1 MIRHPLRN
9 ESDYRLA
16 LAAIEP
22 FFDCEPQLGTPEADD
37 FDLLALL
44 IEDYENR
51 FHAILPPEPLA
62 AIGYKMETMGYTQ
75 AELGAVIGSRQRAS
89 DILLGKRA
97 LSLSMIRA
105 LHQKWNIPLECL
117 VAPMET
123 AA

>member
-1 MIRHPLRN
+1 MITRPLRN
-9 ESDYRLA
+9 EDDYKAA
-16 LAAIEP
+16 LAAIEL
-22 FFDCEPQLGTPEADD
+22 FFDNEPEPGTSGADE

-44 IEDYENR
+44 IEDYEKR
-51 FHAILPPEPLA
+51 VHPVPPPEPLA
-62 AIGYKMETMGYTQ
+62 AIRYEMEIRGFTQ
-75 AELGAVIGSRQRAS
+75 ADLGEVIGSRQRAS

-105 LHQKWNIPLECL
+105 LHEKWNMPLECL

>member
-9 ESDYRLA
+9 ASDYKLA

-51 FHAILPPEPLA
+51 HHSVAPPEPLA
-62 AIGYKMETMGYTQ
+62 AIEYKMEIMGYTQ
-75 AELGAVIGSRQRAS
+75 SDLGAVIGSRQRAS

-105 LHQKWNIPLECL
+105 LHQKWDIPLECL

>member
-9 ESDYRLA
+9 EPDYRAA
-16 LAAIEP
+16 LVAIESY
-22 FFDCEPQLGTPEADD
+22 FIREPEPGAPEADD

-44 IEDYENR
+44 IEDYEQR
-51 FHAILPPEPLA
+51 IHPVPPPEPLA
-62 AIGYKMETMGYTQ
+62 AIQFKMDIMGYTQ

-89 DILLGKRA
+89 DVLRGKRA
-97 LSLSMIRA
+97 LSLAMIRA
-105 LHQKWNIPLECL
+105 LHQKWDIPLECL